1 MKKTLIAMAA
11 VAVAGVASAQVTITG
26 KVGAGYATKTTNGA
40 TPAAEVTTKG
50 MLMTNSDITFS
61 GTEDL
66 GAGMSVKATVG
77 IDGVNANNDITGNNG
92 SLALSGDFGTATFT
106 AGEESCNGVVGSAAG
121 VDLEDI
127 GINFECS
134 SSTSDSLSFALPAM
148 NGLTIKVT
156 TLEGAAG
163 AGNNSAPSTNYL
175 YLDYASGPLTAGVN
189 FTNIYQA
196 STRTRTNIKYDL
208 GMAKLGFGYSTGGVS
223 TGTSKNQTVMGV
235 QFPMGA
241 MTLSLGNATSSE
253 TTAAGVNTKYSATG
267 VGIDYSMSKRTGI
280 EARYTTGNA
289 QADYKR
295 DVSIKLV
302 TTF

>member
-1 MKKTLIAMAA
+1 
-11 VAVAGVASAQVTITG
+11 ASAQVSITG
-26 KVGAGYATKTTNGA
+26 KVGAGYATKTTNAA

-61 GTEDL
+61 ATEDL

-77 IDGVNANNDITGNNG
+77 IDGVNSNNAITGNNG
-92 SLALSGDFGTATFT
+92 SLALSGGFGTATFT

-127 GINFECS
+127 GIGLACS
-134 SSTSDSLSFALPAM
+134 STATSSSDSLSFALPAM

-175 YLDYASGPLTAGVN
+175 FLDYASGPLTAGVN

-208 GMAKLGFGYSTGGVS
+208 GMVKLGFGYSTGGVAAGA
-223 TGTSKNQTVMGV
+223 TNNQTVFGA

-241 MTLSLGNATSSE
+241 MTLSVGTATVS
-253 TTAAGVNTKYSATG
+253 TGTATKKSATG

>member
-11 VAVAGVASAQVTITG
+11 VAVAGVASAQVSVTG
-26 KVGAGYATKTTNGA
+26 KVGAGYSSITTNGA

-61 GTEDL
+61 ATEDL

-77 IDGVNANNDITGNNG
+77 IDGVNANNAITGNNG
-92 SLALSGDFGTATFT
+92 SLTLAGDFGTVAFT

-127 GINFECS
+127 GIGLQCAA
-134 SSTSDSLSFALPAM
+134 STSDSLAYTLPAI
-148 NGLTIKVT
+148 GALKVKVM

-163 AGNNSAPSTNYL
+163 AGNNNAPSTNYL
-175 YLDYASGPLTAGVN
+175 YLDYAAGPLTAGVN
-189 FTNIYQA
+189 FTNIYQK

-208 GMAKLGFGYSTGGVS
+208 GMAKLGFGYSTGGVA
-223 TGTSKNQTVMGV
+223 TGATNNQTVFGA
-235 QFPMGA
+235 QLPMGA
-241 MTLSLGNATSSE
+241 MTLSVGTATVS
-253 TTAAGVNTKYSATG
+253 TGAATKKAATAVGV
-267 VGIDYSMSKRTGI
+267 DYSMSKRTGV
-280 EARYTTGNA
+280 EARYTTGNKNA
-289 QADYKR
+289 TNGR

>member
-1 MKKTLIAMAA
+1 
-11 VAVAGVASAQVTITG
+11 
-26 KVGAGYATKTTNGA
+26 
-40 TPAAEVTTKG
+40 VTTKG

-61 GTEDL
+61 ATEDL

-77 IDGVNANNDITGNNG
+77 IDGVNSNNAITGNNG
-92 SLALSGDFGTATFT
+92 SLALSGDFGSVTFT

-127 GINFECS
+127 GINFECNS
-134 SSTSDSLSFALPAM
+134 TTGTSDSLSFALPAM

-163 AGNNSAPSTNYL
+163 AGNASKPTTNYL
-175 YLDYASGPLTAGVN
+175 FLDYASGPLTAGVN

-208 GMAKLGFGYSTGGVS
+208 GMAKLGFGYSTGGVA

-241 MTLSLGNATSSE
+241 MTLSVGNATSSE

-267 VGIDYSMSKRTGI
+267 LGIDYSMSKRTGI

-289 QADYKR
+289 QADNKR

>member
-1 MKKTLIAMAA
+1 MAA
-11 VAVAGVASAQVTITG
+11 VAVAGVASAQVSVTG
-26 KVGAGYATKTTNGA
+26 KVGAGYSSTKSNTAGTATA
-40 TPAAEVTTKG
+40 KG
-50 MLMTNSDITFS
+50 MSMMNSDITFS
-61 GTEDL
+61 ATEDL

-77 IDGVNANNDITGNNG
+77 IDGVNANNSITGNNG
-92 SLALSGDFGTATFT
+92 SLTLAGDFGTLAFT

-127 GINFECS
+127 GIGLACG
-134 SSTSDSLSFALPAM
+134 STATDSSDSLSFALPAI
-148 NGLTIKVT
+148 NGLTVKVI
-156 TLEGAAG
+156 TLEGGG
-163 AGNNSAPSTNYL
+163 AGSGSNYRPNTNYL
-175 YLDYASGPLTAGVN
+175 YLDYAAGPLTAGVN

-208 GMAKLGFGYSTGGVS
+208 GVAKLGFGYSTGG
-223 TGTSKNQTVMGV
+223 TAPGATNNQTVFGA

-241 MTLSLGNATSSE
+241 MTVSVGTASVSTGVAT
-253 TTAAGVNTKYSATG
+253 KKSATG
-267 VGIDYSMSKRTGI
+267 FGVDYSMSKRTGI

-289 QADYKR
+289 QATNSR

>member
-1 MKKTLIAMAA
+1 MAA

-26 KVGAGYATKTTNGA
+26 KVGAGYSSTTTNGA

-61 GTEDL
+61 ATEDL

-77 IDGVNANNDITGNNG
+77 IDGVNSNNTITGNNG

-127 GINFECS
+127 GIGLACAA
-134 SSTSDSLSFALPAM
+134 STSDSLSFALPAM
-148 NGLTIKVT
+148 NGLTIKVM

-163 AGNNSAPSTNYL
+163 AGNNSAPTTNYL

-189 FTNIYQA
+189 FTNIYQK
-196 STRTRTNIKYDL
+196 STRTRTNVKYDL
-208 GMAKLGFGYSTGGVS
+208 GMAKLGFGYSTGGVYPGE
-223 TGTSKNQTVMGV
+223 TNNQTVFGA

-241 MTLSLGNATSSE
+241 MTLSVGTATVS
-253 TTAAGVNTKYSATG
+253 TGTAAKKSATG
-267 VGIDYSMSKRTGI
+267 LGIDYSMSKRTGV
-280 EARYTTGNA
+280 EARYTTGNSNA
-289 QADYKR
+289 TNGR

>member
-11 VAVAGVASAQVTITG
+11 VAVAGVASAQVTVTG
-26 KVGAGYATKTTNGA
+26 KVGAGYASTTTNGA

-61 GTEDL
+61 ATEDL

-77 IDGVNANNDITGNNG
+77 IDGVNSNNAITGNNG

-127 GINFECS
+127 GIGLACAA
-134 SSTSDSLSFALPAM
+134 STSDSLSFALPAM
-148 NGLTIKVT
+148 NGLTIKVM

-163 AGNNSAPSTNYL
+163 AGNASKPTTNYL

-189 FTNIYQA
+189 FTNIYQK
-196 STRTRTNIKYDL
+196 STRTRTNVKYDL
-208 GMAKLGFGYSTGGVS
+208 GMAKLGFGYSTGGVAAGE
-223 TGTSKNQTVMGV
+223 TNNQTVFGA

-241 MTLSLGNATSSE
+241 MTLSVGTATVS
-253 TTAAGVNTKYSATG
+253 TGTAAKKSATG
-267 VGIDYSMSKRTGI
+267 LGIDYSMSKRTGV
-280 EARYTTGNA
+280 EARYTTGNSNA
-289 QADYKR
+289 TNGR

>member
-1 MKKTLIAMAA
+1 MAA
-11 VAVAGVASAQVTITG
+11 VAVAGVASAQVSVTG
-26 KVGAGYATKTTNGA
+26 KVGAGYSSTKSNTAGTAT
-40 TPAAEVTTKG
+40 VKG
-50 MLMTNSDITFS
+50 MSMTNSDITFS
-61 GTEDL
+61 ATEDL

-77 IDGVNANNDITGNNG
+77 IDGVNSNNTITGNNG
-92 SLALSGDFGTATFT
+92 TLALSGDFGTFSFT

-127 GINFECS
+127 GIDLGCAA
-134 SSTSDSLSFALPAM
+134 STSDSLSFALPAM

-163 AGNNSAPSTNYL
+163 AGNNYAPSTNYL
-175 YLDYASGPLTAGVN
+175 FLDYAAGPLTAGVN
-189 FTNIYQA
+189 FTNIYQK

-208 GMAKLGFGYSTGGVS
+208 GMAKLGFGYSTGG
-223 TGTSKNQTVMGV
+223 TAAGATNNQTVFGA

-241 MTLSLGNATSSE
+241 MTLSVGTATVS
-253 TTAAGVNTKYSATG
+253 TGAATKKSATG
-267 VGIDYSMSKRTGI
+267 FGVDYSMSKRTGI

-289 QADYKR
+289 QATNSR